1 MGDQQLHPRGGST
14 EDIWQ
19 VRRVSWAPCRP
30 GCSPTAPLC
39 PGFVCNLSCAPPNS
53 IAPRLS
59 CYDLARSEAI
69 LSTQHGSA
77 QHHVRIDTTLVEPFE
92 AQLGSLYVV
101 LGEAEHREGK
111 CCLRLAGYTR
121 Y

>member
-1 MGDQQLHPRGGST
+1 MGSLQAGLLPR
-14 EDIWQ
+14 W
-19 VRRVSWAPCRP
+19 PP
-30 GCSPTAPLC
+30 Y
-39 PGFVCNLSCAPPNS
+39 PGFVCNLSCAPPTS

-69 LSTQHGSA
+69 LSSQHGSA
-77 QHHVRIDTTLVEPFE
+77 QHHVHIDTTLVEPFE
-92 AQLGSLYVV
+92 AQLGSLYMV

-111 CCLRLAGYTR
+111 WCLCLAGYTR